1 MPLVFSKDQTKS
13 LNMLKKFVKSGDSF
27 ASIVGSAGTGK
38 TTMISAMPEVYDPE
52 RVIATGPTNKCV
64 AVLRDKIPEEIE
76 CVTIHRFLGLGV
88 KNVKDKKVSYR
99 TGTYDPTEWAHIKVV
114 LVDESSMLNSGLKD
128 DKGKLVG
135 KGLCDFI
142 REDAAEFGR
151 KYIIMGDDCFTG
163 DVEIMTSSGFVRF
176 DELKGTEVV
185 AQYDSVTGAVDFV
198 PPLRY
203 VSKDYEGSLQKA
215 YSDKLLDVTT
225 TLQHDFLCYRGG
237 VPKKIKAEDLPK
249 DPKVTL
255 KVAGKGVGPSTCL
268 TLMEK
273 LSIAYQADGYTRGA
287 YTSVRFDNSRC
298 TLYFSFKKKR
308 KVKKFLEDFDG
319 VGLDFREGF
328 SKYEGVRRFSL
339 PGILASEVSKDFYD
353 VFDITSF
360 SQSKAQE
367 FLEYVQ
373 VWDGFKYHNDGIG
386 YSNTNKSSVDFV
398 QQVAVLAG
406 YKATVS
412 DVKPRDSRHAVSYK
426 VHILKGTDHIGTQN
440 LSRKMVE
447 HFSGK
452 VYCVTVPKGNIIV
465 RRSGKVVVIGNCQ
478 LPPVEGGQTKTEA
491 FSMAKPEHSV
501 VMAEIVRQAAGN
513 PIIMSATLVR
523 DAIKS
528 KQEPKIKGGINEDQ
542 GTGVELLKR
551 KAWLERLEEY
561 VGDPRIHTDV
571 DFCRV
576 IAWTNDAVKNH
587 NAHIRA
593 VLGADTSRPF
603 DLGDV
608 VVVNEAV
615 EKGFTI
621 VLSTGQEVRIETMRE
636 SKHPV
641 RGFKEWSVTLQGFD
655 LSEPLKVL
663 DESSR
668 PDYLKALDKL
678 RKQCVLSKQWQ
689 PFYGL
694 KNYYADLRPPYAI
707 TAHKSQ
713 GSTFENV
720 FIDLKDI
727 YSNRNQGE
735 ADKCYYVAITRAS
748 RKVFVLV

>member
-1 MPLVFSKDQTKS
+1 MIKLTSDQQRAEG
-13 LNMLKKFVKSGDSF
+13 MLKRFLASSDSF
-27 ASIVGSAGTGK
+27 ATLLGSAGVGK
-38 TTMISAMPEVYDPE
+38 TFMMQRLPGLYDEE
-52 RVIATGPTNKCV
+52 RTICTAPTNK
-64 AVLRDKIPEEIE
+64 AVKVLQRVIPEEIE
-76 CVTIHRFLGLGV
+76 CVTIHKFLGLGV

-151 KYIIMGDDCFTG
+151 KYIIMGDDC
-163 DVEIMTSSGFVRF
+163 
-176 DELKGTEVV
+176 
-185 AQYDSVTGAVDFV
+185 
-198 PPLRY
+198 
-203 VSKDYEGSLQKA
+203 
-215 YSDKLLDVTT
+215 
-225 TLQHDFLCYRGG
+225 
-237 VPKKIKAEDLPK
+237 
-249 DPKVTL
+249 
-255 KVAGKGVGPSTCL
+255 
-268 TLMEK
+268 
-273 LSIAYQADGYTRGA
+273 
-287 YTSVRFDNSRC
+287 
-298 TLYFSFKKKR
+298 
-308 KVKKFLEDFDG
+308 
-319 VGLDFREGF
+319 
-328 SKYEGVRRFSL
+328 
-339 PGILASEVSKDFYD
+339 
-353 VFDITSF
+353 
-360 SQSKAQE
+360 
-367 FLEYVQ
+367 
-373 VWDGFKYHNDGIG
+373 
-386 YSNTNKSSVDFV
+386 
-398 QQVAVLAG
+398 
-406 YKATVS
+406 
-412 DVKPRDSRHAVSYK
+412 
-426 VHILKGTDHIGTQN
+426 
-440 LSRKMVE
+440 
-447 HFSGK
+447 
-452 VYCVTVPKGNIIV
+452 
-465 RRSGKVVVIGNCQ
+465 Q
-478 LPPVEGGQTKTEA
+478 LPPVEGDQTKTEA

-501 VMAEIVRQAAGN
+501 VMTEIVRQAAGN
-513 PIIMSATLVR
+513 PIIMSAALVR

-528 KQEPKIKGGINEDQ
+528 KQEPKLKGGINENQ

-551 KAWLERLEEY
+551 KAWLGRLEEY

-621 VLSTGQEVRIETMRE
+621 VLGTGQEVRIETMRE

-735 ADKCYYVAITRAS
+735 ADKCYYTAITRAS